1 MSPSLV
7 IALAV
12 LVGLSILAWWHNYKS
27 RDGIHP
33 DLLQATKGNKALAK
47 RLLKDVRFRYPGK
60 TERWYVEKVLYD
72 LERDGAGSAR
82 RPRASMSRQEARDTF
97 FLIAGFL
104 WIMSMLTNMMD
115 DIFRR

>member
-1 MSPSLV
+1 MSPSLM
-7 IALAV
+7 IALAMIAA
-12 LVGLSILAWWHNYKS
+12 LAILATLHSHKS

-47 RLLKDVRFRYPGK
+47 RLLEDVRFRYPGK
-60 TERWYVEKVLYD
+60 TERWYMEKVLYD

-82 RPRASMSRQEARDTF
+82 RPRGGMSRQDAKETF

-104 WIMSMLTNMMD
+104 WVLSMFSNIMD
-115 DIFRR
+115 DLFRR

>member
-1 MSPSLV
+1 MSPSLM
-7 IALAV
+7 IALAMIV
-12 LVGLSILAWWHNYKS
+12 ALAGLAWWHNYKS

-33 DLLQATKGNKALAK
+33 DLLQATRGNKALAK
-47 RLLKDVRFRYPGK
+47 RLLEDVRFRYPGK
-60 TERWYVEKVLYD
+60 SERWYLEKVLYD

-82 RPRASMSRQEARDTF
+82 RPRGSMSRQDARDTF

-104 WIMSMLTNMMD
+104 WMMSMFSSLMD